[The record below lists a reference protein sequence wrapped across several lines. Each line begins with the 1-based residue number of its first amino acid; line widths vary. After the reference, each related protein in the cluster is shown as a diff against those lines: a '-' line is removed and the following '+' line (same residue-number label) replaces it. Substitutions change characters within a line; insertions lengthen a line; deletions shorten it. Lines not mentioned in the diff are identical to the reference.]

1 MANIDK
7 DWADIRRTLHEI
19 KNKYIDH
26 EDNNIG
32 NMGVVCDLLILCT
45 YSPEEL
51 EPAYDTL
58 ADHIDDMLGGK
69 N

>member
-1 MANIDK
+1 MGIER
-7 DWADIRRTLHEI
+7 DWADIRKTLHSI
-19 KNKYIDH
+19 KDKYEDH
-26 EDNNIG
+26 EDVNIS

-51 EPAYDTL
+51 EPVYDVL
-58 ADHIDDMLGGK
+58 ADHVDDLLGGK

>member
-1 MANIDK
+1 MADINK
-7 DWADIRRTLHEI
+7 DWADIRKTLHSI
-19 KNKYIDH
+19 KDKYEGH
-26 EDNNIG
+26 EDGNLN

-51 EPAYDTL
+51 EPIYHTL
-58 ADHIDDMLGGK
+58 ADHIDDLLGGK